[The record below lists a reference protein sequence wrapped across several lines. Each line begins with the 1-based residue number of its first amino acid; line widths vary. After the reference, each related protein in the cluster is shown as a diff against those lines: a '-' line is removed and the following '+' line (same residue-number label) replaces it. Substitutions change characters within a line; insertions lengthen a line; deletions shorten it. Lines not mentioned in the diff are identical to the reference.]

1 MIGGGHLHGITAQG
15 CFSKAE
21 MPLSIN
27 TKETLAVW
35 YSIRL
40 FRHQLKCKHLLI
52 QSDNTTAV
60 SYIHNMGGLKSDLR
74 NKIMG
79 DVWHLIDDLD
89 IDLSIAHLPRKFN

>member
-1 MIGGGHLHGITAQG
+1 
-15 CFSKAE
+15 

-52 QSDNTTAV
+52 QSENTTAM

-89 IDLSIAHLPRKFN
+89 IDLSIAH